1 MPYQQDIEYNLAPQT
16 ASVYFVSSH
25 HRRTRGNNNKSIWT
39 ISNDEEVECFIFS
52 KNSNWV
58 DGSICWGLRLL
69 NNVIQVIGRNPARE
83 DLKIAKFVDGTNN
96 NIWHG
101 YPADCKNKKQD
112 IPNTEVLTIWKN
124 NNYLSK
130 SDVRKLKQQLPCNL

>member
-1 MPYQQDIEYNLAPQT
+1 MPYRTDIEYNLAPLT
-16 ASVYFVSSH
+16 ASTYLVSSH
-25 HRRTRGNNNKSIWT
+25 HRRARGNNNKSIWT
-39 ISNDEEVECFIFS
+39 ITNDEEVQCFIFS

-58 DGSICWGLRLL
+58 EGSICWGLKLI
-69 NNVIQVIGRNPARE
+69 NNAIQVIGRNPARE
-83 DLKIAKFVDGTNN
+83 DLKIAKFVDSNNN

-124 NNYLSK
+124 NNYLGK
-130 SDVRKLKQQLPCNL
+130 SDVRKLKQQIPCNL